1 MKPLVSMAVSSFF
14 ALWMVQ
20 TGFAQGGLRDLP
32 PGKWWINKRLIA
44 ELKLSRDQQVRI
56 EGLWMQNR
64 RNLID
69 QKAELE
75 ERQLD
80 LADLLAPGTI
90 DESKAMKAFDSLQ
103 EARLAI
109 ERATFLMR
117 LQIKNLLSPEQ
128 QQRLETISERLR
140 QQRAK
145 GTDVLGAGRSPV
157 PAKK

>member
-1 MKPLVSMAVSSFF
+1 
-14 ALWMVQ
+14 
-20 TGFAQGGLRDLP
+20 
-32 PGKWWINKRLIA
+32 
-44 ELKLSRDQQVRI
+44 
-56 EGLWMQNR
+56 MQNR

-75 ERQLD
+75 RRQLD
-80 LADLLAPGTI
+80 LAALLAPGTI
-90 DESKAMKAFDSLQ
+90 DESTALKAFDSLQ

-128 QQRLETISERLR
+128 QQRLETISERLW

-145 GTDVLGAGRSPV
+145 GTDVLGAGRSPA